1 MHMRPHSAPTA
12 MNSPQAIY
20 AMESEEY
27 TLGNAYFNILAMLQ
41 KLDLLH
47 DNDAMYPYEDEI
59 KVLLQHSY

>member
-1 MHMRPHSAPTA
+1 